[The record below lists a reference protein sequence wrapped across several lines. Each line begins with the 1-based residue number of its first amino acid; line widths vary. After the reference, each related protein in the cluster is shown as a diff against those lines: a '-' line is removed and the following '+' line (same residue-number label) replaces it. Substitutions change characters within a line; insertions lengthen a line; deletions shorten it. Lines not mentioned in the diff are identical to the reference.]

1 MTSDGAGGG
10 RVYFVPPGHLLEAI
24 DRLAEAP
31 VDRIRLDARI
41 DAVQLSTC
49 EDATGIWE
57 SVFVPAT
64 SAGPDGHG
72 PGPAV
77 TVELG
82 DLRRAVAFAP
92 SQGLGGLELRVTDA
106 AVTVDG
112 DEIPASAP
120 LPAPPVA
127 ASPAPAT
134 LDLPEWGPAVATTA
148 DGTQLKLDAPLVQRL
163 HRRAVRDARA
173 FRTDGA
179 WFLVAN
185 TGLGNVLIDPVVA
198 AHVEEGG

>member
-1 MTSDGAGGG
+1 MTSDALGTG
-10 RVYFVPPGHLLEAI
+10 RVYFVPPGHMLEAI

-31 VDRIRLDARI
+31 VTRIRLDARI

-106 AVTVDG
+106 AVSVDG
-112 DEIPASAP
+112 DSIPSGSP

-127 ASPAPAT
+127 DSPAPAT
-134 LDLPEWGPAVATTA
+134 LELPESGPAVATTA
-148 DGTQLKLDAPLVQRL
+148 DGTQLVLGAPLVQRL
-163 HRRAVRDARA
+163 HRRSLRDASA

-185 TGLGNVLIDPVVA
+185 TGLGNVVIDPVVA
-198 AHVEEGG
+198 ARVDEGS